1 MRKSF
6 LKPILLLAAMITLAT
21 TACAH
26 PTPKA
31 DEGINGEVSDI
42 KVPADLKDTEMA
54 VTDMNEILT
63 DTIEV
68 MSQAMGRTIKNVVIK
83 PEYYITDNQHARYPV
98 LYLLHGATGCY
109 SDWSKKTDLHPL
121 ANKYNV
127 IIVCPDGQD
136 SWYFDS
142 PVDPKMQFET
152 YVSKELV
159 EYIDS
164 HYRTIANRY
173 MRAITG
179 LSMGGHGALFL
190 AFRHPDVFW
199 SCGSMS
205 GNMDITQFPDSWH
218 IKDRLGTYA
227 GNEQRWRDHAVCN
240 LLGQVKDCPLK
251 PAQNILIDD
260 GLNDIFIK
268 NNIAMHDKMVEMGID
283 HDFTVRPGRHSWD
296 YWVNSLDYHMMFF
309 DKAFKR
315 GAELMKQ

>member
-1 MRKSF
+1 MSKKF
-6 LKPILLLAAMITLAT
+6 LKPLLLAAMMLMAT

-26 PTPKA
+26 PSTKNEAPKPATVEKSVCQA
-31 DEGINGEVSDI
+31 DTV
-42 KVPADLKDTEMA
+42 
-54 VTDMNEILT
+54 
-63 DTIEV
+63 EV
-68 MSQAMGRTIKNVVIK
+68 MSQAMGRNIKNVVIK
-83 PEYYITDNQHARYPV
+83 PTEYANADLQEKQYPV
-98 LYLLHGATGCY
+98 LYLLHGAFGCY
-109 SDWSKKTDLHPL
+109 SDWSEKANLDSL
-121 ANKYNV
+121 ANCYHV

-142 PVDPKMQFET
+142 PIDPKMQFET

-164 HYRTIANRY
+164 HYRTLANRY

-205 GNMDITQFPDSWH
+205 GNMDITKFPDKWH
-218 IKDRLGTYA
+218 IKDRLGEYA
-227 GNEQRWRDHAVCN
+227 DNEQRWRDHAVCN
-240 LLGQVKDCPLK
+240 LVDQVKACTLQ
-251 PAQNILIDD
+251 PAQNIIIDD

-268 NNIAMHDKMVEMGID
+268 NNIAMHEQLVEKGID

-309 DKAFKR
+309 DKAFER

>member
-1 MRKSF
+1 MNRTVMNKTF
-6 LKPILLLAAMITLAT
+6 LKTLMLIACVVLMAT
-21 TACAH
+21 SACAH
-26 PTPKA
+26 PAPNST
-31 DEGINGEVSDI
+31 G
-42 KVPADLKDTEMA
+42 
-54 VTDMNEILT
+54 NET
-63 DTIEV
+63 VKQPQGDTIEV
-68 MSQAMGRTIKNVVIK
+68 MSQAMNRIIKNVVIV
-83 PEYYITDNQHARYPV
+83 PEQYFEADMEAKQYST
-98 LYLLHGATGCY
+98 LYLLHGAFGCY
-109 SDWSKKTDLHPL
+109 SDWSERASLDSL
-121 ANKYNV
+121 ANIYDI

-164 HYRTIANRY
+164 HYRTIPNRY

-205 GNMDITQFPDSWH
+205 GNMDITPYPDKWH
-218 IKDRLGTYA
+218 IKDRLGEQA
-227 GNEQRWRDHAVCN
+227 ENPQRWRDHSVCN
-240 LLGQVKDCPLK
+240 LVDQVKNCPLK
-251 PAQNILIDD
+251 PAQNIIIDD

-268 NNIAMHDKMVEMGID
+268 NNIALHEQLVEAGID

-296 YWVNSLDYHMMFF
+296 YWVNSLDYHLMFF
-309 DKAFKR
+309 QKAFAR
-315 GAELMKQ
+315 GTKLMETEIP

>member
-1 MRKSF
+1 MKKTF
-6 LKPILLLAAMITLAT
+6 LKPILLLAALMLLAT

-26 PTPKA
+26 PTPGNQATK
-31 DEGINGEVSDI
+31 ETKTEVDKST
-42 KVPADLKDTEMA
+42 L
-54 VTDMNEILT
+54 LT

-83 PEYYITDNQHARYPV
+83 PDHYIANNQNARFPV
-98 LYLLHGATGCY
+98 LYLLHGAYGCY
-109 SDWSKKTDLHPL
+109 SDWSKKTDLHRL
-121 ANKYNV
+121 ADHYGV

-205 GNMDITQFPDSWH
+205 GCMNITRFPDNWH
-218 IKDRLGTYA
+218 IKDRLGEYKD
-227 GNEQRWRDHAVCN
+227 NKQQWEEHAVCN
-240 LLGQVKDCPLK
+240 QLDKVKASTLK
-251 PAQNILIDD
+251 PAQNIIIDD
-260 GLNDIFIK
+260 GLKDIFYPQ
-268 NNIAMHDKMVEMGID
+268 NVAMHELLVEKEID
-283 HDFTVRPGRHSWD
+283 HDFIVRPGAHTWT
-296 YWVNSLDYHMMFF
+296 YWVNALDYHFVFF
-309 DKAFKR
+309 SKAFAR
-315 GAELMKQ
+315 GAKLMQQEQP

>member
-1 MRKSF
+1 MK
-6 LKPILLLAAMITLAT
+6 KTLLLPLSLIVAMMFMAMS
-21 TACAH
+21 ACAH
-26 PTPKA
+26 PASQAELQQPPLA
-31 DEGINGEVSDI
+31 
-42 KVPADLKDTEMA
+42 
-54 VTDMNEILT
+54 

-68 MSQAMGRTIKNVVIK
+68 MSQAMGRNIKNVVTL
-83 PEYYITDNQHARYPV
+83 PDGYYGADHQYPV

-109 SDWSKKTDLHPL
+109 NDWSRKADLHRL
-121 ANKYNV
+121 ANQYDV

-142 PVDPKMQFET
+142 PIDPKMQFET

-164 HYRTIANRY
+164 HYRTFANRY

-205 GNMDITQFPDSWH
+205 GNMDITQFTDRWH
-218 IKDRLGTYA
+218 IKARLGDYE
-227 GNEQRWRDHAVCN
+227 GNEQRWHDHAVCN
-240 LLGQVKDCPLK
+240 LLDQVKASTLE
-251 PAQNILIDD
+251 PAQNIIIDD

-268 NNIAMHDKMVEMGID
+268 NNIALHEQLVEKGID

-296 YWVNSLDYHMMFF
+296 YWVNSLDYHMLFF
-309 DKAFKR
+309 YKAFIR
-315 GAELMKQ
+315 GAELMQE

>member
-1 MRKSF
+1 MNRTF
-6 LKPILLLAAMITLAT
+6 WRPLALLASVMILSSS
-21 TACAH
+21 ACAH
-26 PTPKA
+26 TQSQNNS
-31 DEGINGEVSDI
+31 I
-42 KVPADLKDTEMA
+42 EMA
-54 VTDMNEILT
+54 APEEDATFPA

-68 MSQAMGRTIKNVVIK
+68 MSQAMGRIIKNVVVK
-83 PEYYITDNQHARYPV
+83 PQQYFYDVEDNNKYPV
-98 LYLLHGATGCY
+98 LYLLHGADGCY
-109 SDWSKKTDLHPL
+109 NDWSRKADLHRL
-121 ANKYNV
+121 ADQYKV

-142 PVDPKMQFET
+142 PIDPKMQFET

-159 EYIDS
+159 SYIDS
-164 HYRTIANRY
+164 HYRTLANRY

-205 GNMDITQFPDSWH
+205 GNMDITQFTDRWH
-218 IKDRLGTYA
+218 IRARLGNYED
-227 GNEQRWRDHAVCN
+227 NPQRWHDHAVIN
-240 LLGQVKDCPLK
+240 QLDKVKNCPLK

-268 NNIAMHDKMVEMGID
+268 NNIAIHDKMVEMGID
-283 HDFTVRPGRHSWD
+283 HDFTMRPGRHSWT

-309 DKAFKR
+309 DKAFDR
-315 GAELMKQ
+315 GRELMEKEAGNNHN